1 MTTSTAVKKL
11 SIAAVGAACI
21 GLGTACLEAN
31 PAQAA
36 SLSAP
41 FTFSVP
47 LGGSTQTASGT
58 VTFDSNFVSP
68 TGFDVLNPGNG
79 LESLSLSLLG
89 NTYTESASLIPTAP
103 FLFFRD
109 GGIEGLLF
117 SFQELTTN
125 TRVTIVPFFNQVIAG
140 GNLGDR
146 GTIDFGSAT
155 PVPTPALLPGL
166 IGLGMG
172 ITALRKRQSE
182 KSQQA

>member
-11 SIAAVGAACI
+11 SIAAVGAVCI

-58 VTFDSNFVSP
+58 VTFDSTFVSP
-68 TGFDVLNPGNG
+68 TGFDLLNPGNG
-79 LESLSLSLLG
+79 LESLSLNLLG
-89 NTYTESASLIPTAP
+89 NTYTESASLIPGAP
-103 FLFFRD
+103 VLFFQN
-109 GGIEGLLF
+109 GTISGLLF
-117 SFQELTTN
+117 AFREL
-125 TRVTIVPFFNQVIAG
+125 VTQDVVALIPGVNQVFTPQG
-140 GNLGDR
+140 S